1 MTSLSEKSL
10 ELLQAKRESGIKV
23 FKDLDI
29 MIPLGLSF
37 PVVSDVIK
45 ELEEN
50 GYIDVDHRYV
60 NSRFTLV

>member
-23 FKDLDI
+23 FKDWDI